1 MDVEGEHGDGAKD
14 VLNFHQDNHA
24 VQRLV
29 HIVTKGDTEQ
39 QIPENRYGMKTTSLY
54 TLDPSYLKKMVK
66 SRLIVKMKTTVC
78 FHSMGSFFHSSVMFG

>member
-1 MDVEGEHGDGAKD
+1 MVLKVGVAYNFFLPRMKLFERVSRPGDPVQDLDVEGEHGDGAKD

-39 QIPENRYGMKTTSLY
+39 QVPETDRE
-54 TLDPSYLKKMVK
+54 
-66 SRLIVKMKTTVC
+66 
-78 FHSMGSFFHSSVMFG
+78 

>member
-1 MDVEGEHGDGAKD
+1 MSRPGDPVEDLDVEGEHGDGAKD

-39 QIPENRYGMKTTSLY
+39 QVPETDRE
-54 TLDPSYLKKMVK
+54 
-66 SRLIVKMKTTVC
+66 
-78 FHSMGSFFHSSVMFG
+78 